1 MRLATPAD
9 VPALTS
15 LIDASVRGLSEGYYR
30 DDQVDASLRHMFGV
44 DSQLIDDATYYVIE
58 EEGEIVAGGGWS
70 GRRTL
75 FGGDR
80 FKAGE
85 DSRLDPATEA
95 ARIRAFF
102 VHPSQARRG
111 LGRRLFHRCASA
123 AWGAGYRRLELVAT
137 LPGVP
142 LYRALGFTAVRPVV
156 VPLPGGLEMETLLM
170 SRPLDEPEPR

>member
-1 MRLATPAD
+1 
-9 VPALTS
+9 
-15 LIDASVRGLSEGYYR
+15 
-30 DDQVDASLRHMFGV
+30 
-44 DSQLIDDATYYVIE
+44 VIE
-58 EEGEIVAGGGWS
+58 DGGAIVAGGGWS

-85 DSRLDPATEA
+85 DARLDPATEA

-111 LGRRLFHRCASA
+111 LGRRLFERCAA
-123 AWGAGYRRLELVAT
+123 AAHAAGYRRLELVAT

-142 LYRALGFTAVRPVV
+142 LYRALGFTAVEALVV
-156 VPLPGGLEMETLLM
+156 ELPDGIEMETVLM
-170 SRPLDEPEPR
+170 RRALGDPATS